1 MITLAAKYNQGYY
14 LRFRDKY
21 YSKFK
26 AIWVRHYET
35 EMVNGFSR
43 DYALAAQMKYF
54 FNIFYSIK
62 RKMLLDHTYTWE
74 NVTADYDIP
83 TITKKL
89 ICNGLKLSDMV
100 NVFEIDT
107 HIYSFSELLTYSG
120 IQQYLDYVDG
130 TRDDYECFNFR
141 EGANIRLQLYTE

>member
-1 MITLAAKYNQGYY
+1 MTTLAVKYNQSYY
-14 LRFRDKY
+14 LRFRAKY

-26 AIWVRHYET
+26 AIWTRHYET

-62 RKMLLDHTYTWE
+62 RKMSLDHTYTWE
-74 NVTADYDIP
+74 NVLADYDIP
-83 TITKKL
+83 TISKKL

-100 NVFEIDT
+100 TVFEINT
-107 HIYSFSELLTYSG
+107 HIYSFGGLLTFNG
-120 IQQYLDYVDG
+120 IQEYEDYING
-130 TRDDYECFNFR
+130 TRDDYEVFMFK
-141 EGANIRLQLYTE
+141 EGANNRLQLYTE